1 MIEIEIQNNI
11 KKINDTFR
19 VLVVTGPRQVGK
31 STILKKMMPEN
42 MKMTSLDDK
51 SLEMKLD

>member
-1 MIEIEIQNNI
+1 MIEREIQNNI